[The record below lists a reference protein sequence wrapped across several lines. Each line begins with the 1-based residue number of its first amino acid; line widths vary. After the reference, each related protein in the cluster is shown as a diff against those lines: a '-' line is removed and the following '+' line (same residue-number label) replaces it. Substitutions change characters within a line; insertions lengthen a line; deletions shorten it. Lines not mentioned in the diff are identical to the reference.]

1 MIVCHAHRFVFL
13 KTRKTAGTSIEL
25 ALARVCGPD
34 DTITPLNPD
43 DEAQRAADGIR
54 GPQHFE
60 APPLQRK
67 AYNHMPARLARRA
80 VGRQVWEDYFT
91 FAVER
96 NPWDAVVSAYFWTHR
111 DRADPPAFDTWVQGP
126 QVEKL
131 AKNAQV
137 YRIRGE
143 IVVDRVC
150 RYEDLDEEMAR
161 IWQELELPEAPALPR
176 AKGHARPARSPYR
189 EMYTTASRRRVA
201 EAFAETIETL
211 GYDF

>member
-1 MIVCHAHRFVFL
+1 MIVSHAHRFVFL

-43 DEAQRAADGIR
+43 DEVQRAADGIR

-60 APPLQRK
+60 APPLRRK

-80 VGRQVWEDYFT
+80 VGRQVWQDYFT

-111 DRADPPAFDTWVQGP
+111 GSADPPDFDAWVRGP

-131 AKNAQV
+131 AKNARV

-143 IVVDRVC
+143 IAVDRVC

-161 IWQELELPEAPALPR
+161 IWHELELPGSPSLPR
-176 AKGHARPARSPYR
+176 AKSNARPARSPYR
-189 EMYTTASRRRVA
+189 EMYAPASRRRVA
-201 EAFAETIETL
+201 EVFAETIETL
-211 GYDF
+211 GYEF